1 MNASVARAVE
11 AVFVVELMADTTND
25 FGDELAAAAAAM
37 HMHFLP
43 TLDSLDSDFE
53 VAQVK

>member
-1 MNASVARAVE
+1 MSVARAVE

-25 FGDELAAAAAAM
+25 FGDELAAAAAM